1 MTFAAGSRGIY
12 GWGRSGGS
20 GCRRGGTFALIFAY
34 NLAFVF
40 AFAVSLPSV
49 VTLVASASAPVWG
62 FSFSFTFLQIRVRW
76 VEVPYVSRGVDTGRE
91 ARGRR
96 TEGCSTRSTYWFNAW
111 SWIPR
116 RRSIPRLE
124 SRENRVRFAAWSSTA
139 WRWIGGGARD
149 VRSKIGRGR
158 ADGKRRRDRGGWR
171 KWRGGR
177 RRGGSCRRCRRR
189 ERRWGRLRNRLTWN
203 GGYINPSA
211 FRGSEIMYSLL

>member
-1 MTFAAGSRGIY
+1 MTFAAGTRGIY
-12 GWGRSGGS
+12 GWGRSGRS

-34 NLAFVF
+34 DFAFVF

-49 VTLVASASAPVWG
+49 VTLVASAPAPVRG
-62 FSFSFTFLQIRVRW
+62 FSFPFTFVQIRVWW
-76 VEVPYVSRGVDTGRE
+76 VEVSYVARGVDTGRK
-91 ARGRR
+91 ARSRR
-96 TEGCSTRSTYWFNAW
+96 TERCSTGSTYRFNAR

-149 VRSKIGRGR
+149 VRSNIGRGR
-158 ADGKRRRDRGGWR
+158 ADGKRRRWR

-177 RRGGSCRRCRRR
+177 RRGGSCRRCGRR
-189 ERRWGRLRNRLTWN
+189 ERRWGRLRNWLTWN

-211 FRGSEIMYSLL
+211 FRGSEIMNSLL